1 MSRFLSVYGI
11 VSVDAMKRTERD
23 STAFTLVG
31 QVICSKKQNK
41 NTDQSATSVP
51 LPTRLRRQRSHK
63 TNLSYYNRKI
73 LVIDHHWRSYN
84 VTILNLPKMEN
95 VLFFIIFFFIL
106 YFLTW
111 TIKVDFNNRH
121 GLIRSLTCVPI
132 HVNF

>member
-73 LVIDHHWRSYN
+73 LVIDHHWRSY

-95 VLFFIIFFFIL
+95 VLFFY
-106 YFLTW
+106 YFLFYF
-111 TIKVDFNNRH
+111 VFSNMDH
-121 GLIRSLTCVPI
+121 
-132 HVNF
+132 

>member
-73 LVIDHHWRSYN
+73 LVIDHHGRSYN

-95 VLFFIIFFFIL
+95 VLFLLFSFLFCIFLHGPLKLISIIDM
-106 YFLTW
+106 
-111 TIKVDFNNRH
+111 V
-121 GLIRSLTCVPI
+121 
-132 HVNF
+132 